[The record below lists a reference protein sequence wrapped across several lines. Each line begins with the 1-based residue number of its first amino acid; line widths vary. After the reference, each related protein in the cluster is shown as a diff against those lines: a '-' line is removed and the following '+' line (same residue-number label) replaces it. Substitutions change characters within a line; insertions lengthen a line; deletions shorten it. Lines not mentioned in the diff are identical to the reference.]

1 MDLKSKEITNAIDV
15 KGHGSRFCFLLT
27 GKSLCSQ
34 LNTEI
39 RIFLGFS
46 FNNGIAHQSDEDR
59 SYPMISPNFCFQER
73 LYLHWKFAADGEVL
87 AADRNCLFC
96 MQGDSLSIV
105 ISVENTRKRS
115 LTHRLSPSFMKDSVL
130 PPELSEGITRSF

>member
-1 MDLKSKEITNAIDV
+1 MDLKSKGITNARDV

-27 GKSLCSQ
+27 GKTLCSQ

-46 FNNGIAHQSDEDR
+46 FNGGVAHQSDDQDR
-59 SYPMISPNFCFQER
+59 SYPMICPNFCFPER

-87 AADRNCLFC
+87 A
-96 MQGDSLSIV
+96 
-105 ISVENTRKRS
+105 
-115 LTHRLSPSFMKDSVL
+115 SPI
-130 PPELSEGITRSF
+130 EIT